1 MEDCNVFTAFTSTL
15 DSDGMLTFFSEKFTD
30 IYEASIYAYKIAYEC
45 IPNMT
50 KSTYYMVKY
59 RTIICKHN
67 RFPDY
72 TYEEFINP
80 DRPTTIRYAIVK
92 HVKIRCAE
100 IIQKHFRYY
109 LKRKID
115 AVVFLQY
122 HLRKAIANPYTTL
135 CRRRLLRE
143 FNEM

>member
-1 MEDCNVFTAFTSTL
+1 MESCNVFTAFTSSL
-15 DSDGMLTFFSEKFTD
+15 DTDGCLLFCHEKFTD
-30 IYEASIYAYKIAYEC
+30 IYEAAVYAYKKSHEYM
-45 IPNMT
+45 PNTT
-50 KSTYYMVKY
+50 KSSYYMVKY

-72 TYEEFINP
+72 TFEEFIDP
-80 DRPTTIRYAIVK
+80 DRPTTTRYAIVK

-100 IIQKHFRYY
+100 IIQRQFRAY
-109 LKRKID
+109 LKRKLD

-122 HLRKAIANPYTTL
+122 HLRKAIANPYTRL

>member
-1 MEDCNVFTAFTSTL
+1 MEVFTAFTSTL
-15 DSDGMLTFFSEKFTD
+15 DSDGMLTFYSEKFTD
-30 IYEASIYAYKIAYEC
+30 IYEASIYAYKIAHKR
-45 IPNMT
+45 IPNIT

-72 TYEEFINP
+72 TFEEFIDP
-80 DRPTTIRYAIVK
+80 DRPTTTRYAIVK

-100 IIQKHFRYY
+100 IIQRQFRAY
-109 LKRKID
+109 LKRKLD

-122 HLRKAIANPYTTL
+122 HLRKAIANPYTRL
-135 CRRRLLRE
+135 CRKRLLRE